1 MPGVQ
6 SKTADDRFSPEELR
20 EVWPVLSHAE
30 RVEGFL
36 LLPRN
41 EAEDFF
47 FSLSAADQAAIV
59 LNLPEGDRRSWMR
72 LLPPD
77 DAADLIQAAPQPA
90 REPLLALLDE
100 ADSPGGAG
108 AARVRRGSS
117 GRLDEHPICSPATR
131 DDGRRGDCI
140 PEKAGPPAGRNDLL
154 LLRARLRST
163 VARGRLLPRAVR
175 LGVGPAR
182 A

>member
-6 SKTADDRFSPEELR
+6 SEATDDRFSPEELR
-20 EVWPVLSHAE
+20 EVWSVLSHAE

-41 EAEDFF
+41 EAEDLF
-47 FSLSAADQAAIV
+47 FSLSAAEQAAIV

-90 REPLLALLDE
+90 RESLLALLDE
-100 ADSPGGAG
+100 PTRQEVQGLLAYAEDRAGGLMNTRF
-108 AARVRRGSS
+108 ARSLGSGSS
-117 GRLDEHPICSPATR
+117 VPTA
-131 DDGRRGDCI
+131 
-140 PEKAGPPAGRNDLL
+140 
-154 LLRARLRST
+154 ST
-163 VARGRLLPRAVR
+163 TCWSA
-175 LGVGPAR
+175 
-182 A
+182 